1 LNSPLQ
7 VSNKDIAALDAGQLV
22 QLLCQLVYL
31 ELSTNQI
38 ESYDSQVP
46 LSIYI
51 GDGGIDGWACWA
63 DGPEKTV
70 KFPCRAVGF
79 QSKATTISA
88 AGCATEVK
96 NRDGTLK
103 SEVRRVFELG
113 GAYVLFLGR
122 DCVQR
127 SKIPRIKAIK
137 DAVAEASVVNGGT
150 VLEAENVFI
159 YDASDIASWTNTYPA
174 AIASVFY
181 CLNKAGA
188 GALCWRELSGYPDF
202 ENAFVGG
209 DERRSQ
215 ALESLR
221 TSATEERGITRL
233 MGMPGLGKSRLVFEA
248 FRPPIDPNLAPEQA
262 TLANS
267 FCYLSAASTDDTEDI
282 VKAWRRSKRIGTVV
296 VDDCPLDLHEA
307 LSNEVRHA
315 ESRLSL
321 ITIGNDLD
329 QSAYAGTSTRLLK
342 IEPVNAELIQA
353 LLDATFPTLSL
364 ETRTFIAHE
373 WAQGFPQMAIR
384 VAEARL
390 GNEPPSARL
399 SQKVLTGLLGREIA
413 SGSNAEKVIAA
424 CALFER
430 VGVDGEA
437 AHEREF
443 VRSTFCPEV
452 SSDDFYGELREFQRS
467 GALTRYGRIVQVRPR
482 PLAVRLAADW
492 WDRCSPERATDIVRV
507 PFPPTLAEAFCERLR
522 MLDFVPS
529 LVGITQNLCGKSGPF
544 GQAEVLSSELGSQL
558 FRAIVEVNPASAA
571 TALDSAFGE
580 WTTDQLRQLKGAARR
595 NIVWA
600 LEKLAFREQTF
611 LKAAQF
617 LSRLAGAENETWS
630 NNSTGVLAQLFMVL
644 LSGTQAPLSTR
655 LDLLRQMARSH
666 DMEVRSIA
674 LTALDSALTT
684 DNFSGTT
691 GAESQGSSGPM
702 PEYRPKVWSEVFT
715 YWRSCL
721 EELASIAESSDE
733 TGDRAAEIV
742 ASHIRGLVSHGRLD
756 DVEWAIESVIC
767 SLRKRGAVWAHAVD
781 AVKDVLKYEI
791 DQAPPGTDV
800 RVQTWLQKLEPTEPA
815 QKLRLVVTEAP
826 YEHAER
832 KDGNW
837 EDVAASS
844 AERLGREWGE
854 HWRDVVHLLP
864 PLLEDSQ
871 RQGYA
876 FGQGLARGSEM
887 APELYG
893 AILLQL
899 SDVPFDR
906 RNCSLLS
913 GWLFVV
919 AQSDSAAC
927 DSLFSGLAADPLL
940 AESLPS
946 VARGLP
952 LNDLRVATL
961 LELAR
966 AARIKPIHLVGLS
979 YGQAMTDVSLGQVA
993 ALNEVLL
1000 QQGTDGAWVALDILF
1015 MYSHGRPELAEALR
1029 PQFSAILLMVG
1040 MLSSVGAKRA
1050 SHEFEVVANRLIP
1063 QSPEIARFLTEELCS
1078 AAIADTRL
1086 PSHLSETL
1094 FKSLFEAHP
1103 EVTWPIVRRYLG
1115 SKNRSVSWKVGIA
1128 MGGLARAGS
1137 KSRPIDCLDIGYLRN
1152 WCVEEPETAP
1162 PLVSRIVKVL
1172 DAVDDK
1178 QWQISPAALM
1188 LIDDYAHVD
1197 GVLSGLG
1204 ASMNS
1209 FSWSGSLVPFYGKL
1223 IHALSPLVQHPRAE
1237 VRTWAQRQIEAATAR
1252 KADEAQR
1259 DEEQQAGRW

>member
-1 LNSPLQ
+1 M
-7 VSNKDIAALDAGQLV
+7 SNRDIAALDAGQLV
-22 QLLCQLVYL
+22 HLLCQLVYL
-31 ELSTNQI
+31 ELSINQI

-51 GDGGIDGWACWA
+51 GDGGIDGWAYWI
-63 DGPEKTV
+63 DGPERTV
-70 KFPCRAVGF
+70 RFPGRSVGF

-88 AGCATEVK
+88 AGCASEIK
-96 NRDGTLK
+96 NKDGTLK

-113 GAYVLFLGR
+113 GAYVLFLGS

-127 SKIPRIKAIK
+127 SKTPRIKAIK
-137 DAVAEASVVNGGT
+137 EAVAEASVVKGGAA
-150 VLEAENVFI
+150 LEAENVFI

-174 AIASVFY
+174 AIASVFH

-248 FRPPIDPNLAPEQA
+248 FRPPVDPRLAPAQA
-262 TLANS
+262 TLASS
-267 FCYLSAASTDDTEDI
+267 FCYLSAASTDGTEDI
-282 VKAWRRSKRIGTVV
+282 VKAWRRSRRVGTVI

-342 IEPVNAELIQA
+342 IEPANAELIQA
-353 LLDATFPTLSL
+353 LLDATFPTLSP

-399 SQKVLTGLLGREIA
+399 SQKMLTGLLGREIA

-424 CALFER
+424 CSLFER

-437 AHEREF
+437 AFEREF
-443 VRSTFCPEV
+443 VRSIFCPEV
-452 SSDDFYGELREFQRS
+452 SSNDFYGELREFQRS
-467 GALTRYGRIVQVRPR
+467 GALTRYGRIIQVRPR

-558 FRAIVEVNPASAA
+558 FRAIVEVNPVNAA
-571 TALDSAFGE
+571 TALDSAFGD

-630 NNSTGVLAQLFMVL
+630 NNSTGVLARLFMVL
-644 LSGTQAPLSTR
+644 LSGTQAPLTSR
-655 LDLLRQMARSH
+655 LDLLRQMARSP
-666 DMEVRSIA
+666 DVGVKRIA
-674 LTALDSALTT
+674 LSALDSALTT
-684 DNFSGTT
+684 DNFSGSA
-691 GAESQGSSGPM
+691 GAENQGSSGPL
-702 PEYRPKVWSEVFT
+702 PEYRPKVWNEVFT

-721 EELASIAESSDE
+721 EELANMAEAPDE
-733 TGDRAAEIV
+733 IGDRAAEIV
-742 ASHIRGLVSHGRLD
+742 ASHIRGLVAHGRLD

-767 SLRKRGAVWAHAVD
+767 SLRTRGAVWAHAVD

-800 RVQTWLQKLEPTEPA
+800 RVQSWLQTLEPTDPA

-826 YEHAER
+826 FEHAER
-832 KDGNW
+832 TDGNW

-844 AERLGREWGE
+844 AERLGREFGE
-854 HWRDVVHLLP
+854 RWQDLVHLFP
-864 PLLEDSQ
+864 SLLVDSQ

-876 FGQGLARGSEM
+876 FGQGLARGSEV

-893 AILLQL
+893 TILRQL
-899 SDVPFDR
+899 SEIPFDR
-906 RNCSLLS
+906 RNSSLLS
-913 GWLFVV
+913 GWLAVV
-919 AQSDSAAC
+919 AQRDTAAC
-927 DSLFSGLAADPLL
+927 DALFSGLAADPVL

-946 VARGLP
+946 IARGLP

-966 AARIKPIHLVGLS
+966 AARIKPTHLVGLS
-979 YGQAMTDVSLGQVA
+979 YGQAMTDVSLEQVA
-993 ALNEVLL
+993 ALNDTLL

-1015 MYSHGRPELAEALR
+1015 MYSHGRPELAEALQ
-1029 PQFSAILLMVG
+1029 PQFSAILLTAG
-1040 MLSSVGAKRA
+1040 MLSSAGMKRA
-1050 SHEFEVVANRLIP
+1050 SHEFEVVARRLIP
-1063 QSPEIARFLTEELCS
+1063 QYPDIARFLTEELCT
-1078 AAIADTRL
+1078 AAVANNRL
-1086 PSHLSETL
+1086 ASHFSETL
-1094 FKSLFEAHP
+1094 FKSLFESHP

-1115 SKNRSVSWKVGIA
+1115 SKNRSESWKVGIA
-1128 MGGLARAGS
+1128 MGGLARAGN
-1137 KSRPIDCLDIGYLRN
+1137 KLRPIDFLDLGCLRT
-1152 WCVEEPETAP
+1152 WCLEEPETAP
-1162 PLVSRIVKVL
+1162 PLVSRIVRVL
-1172 DAVDDK
+1172 DTVDGGE
-1178 QWQISPAALM
+1178 WRISPAAMM

-1197 GVLSGLG
+1197 GVLSGIG

-1209 FSWSGSLVPFYGKL
+1209 FSWSGSLVPFYERL
-1223 IHALSPLVQHPRAE
+1223 VQALSPLVQHRSLE

-1252 KADEAQR
+1252 KSDEAQR